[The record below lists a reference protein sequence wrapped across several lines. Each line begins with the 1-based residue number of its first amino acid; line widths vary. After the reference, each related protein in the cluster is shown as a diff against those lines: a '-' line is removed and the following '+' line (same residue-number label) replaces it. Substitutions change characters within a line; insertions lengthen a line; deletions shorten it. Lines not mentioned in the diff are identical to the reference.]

1 MYKHLIK
8 IVLLI
13 ILMIM
18 SVSSVSCS
26 KKSQE
31 SSTSQDESFFPER
44 ENVEAQNDEQITVEQ
59 AISKALDK
67 LSISTKTIKKI
78 VKNDGI
84 YFYIPIPTA
93 KDIDLDF
100 ADMVLTGQLEITGTQ
115 IANVIREEKVKVIRE
130 YYDPI
135 HKQSYIIEIY
145 NDTAEPGFYPEER
158 SSNIAYL
165 AVIIQGFG
173 SYDNALLDE
182 FANSDQAITFAII
195 PGLAH
200 SKSVMQKAL
209 SNGHEVIIQIPM
221 QADNPKANPGKDAI
235 TEKMSANE
243 IKEKMANYFKELN
256 HAVGATQYM
265 GSKISS
271 NKDLMNPVLSYLQ
284 DHSLFFIDNKLTTR
298 SIAYQTALEMNIPS
312 GERDLFLDLP
322 ANSDEV
328 LQQRLNEL
336 RKLKDSKGKALII
349 THCHDKSR
357 LDRLTQLIK
366 EAEKMGYE
374 LIPVSKYIAT
384 EPEL

>member
-1 MYKHLIK
+1 MYKHLFK
-8 IVLLI
+8 ISVLI
-13 ILMIM
+13 IFIIM
-18 SVSSVSCS
+18 TVSFISCS
-26 KKSQE
+26 KKSQDSAE
-31 SSTSQDESFFPER
+31 SQEESFFPER
-44 ENVEAQNDEQITVEQ
+44 EDVEAQNDEQITVEQ

-67 LSISTKTIKKI
+67 LSISTKSIKKI
-78 VKNDGI
+78 NKSDGI
-84 YFYIPIPTA
+84 YFYIPIATD
-93 KDIDLDF
+93 KEVDLDF
-100 ADMVLTGQLEITGTQ
+100 ADMVLTGQLEMTGTE
-115 IANVIREEKVKVIRE
+115 IANVIREEKVKLIRE
-130 YYDPI
+130 YYDPV
-135 HKQSYIIEIY
+135 HKQSYIIELY
-145 NDTAEPGFYPEER
+145 YDTAEPGFYPEEK

-165 AVIIQGFG
+165 SIIIQGFG
-173 SYDNALLDE
+173 AYDNALLDE
-182 FANSDQAITFAII
+182 FANSDQSITFAII

-209 SNGHEVIIQIPM
+209 SKGHEIMIQIPM
-221 QADNPKANPGKDAI
+221 QADNPKANPGKNAI
-235 TEKMSANE
+235 TEKMSPSE
-243 IKEKMANYFKELN
+243 VKEKMANFYKELN
-256 HAVGATQYM
+256 QAVGATQYM

-271 NKDLMNPVLSYLQ
+271 NKELINPVLSFIQ
-284 DHSLFFIDNKLTTR
+284 NHSLFFIDSKSTAR
-298 SIAYQTALEMNIPS
+298 SIAYQTAIEMNIPS

-336 RKLKDSKGKALII
+336 RKLKDTKGKALII